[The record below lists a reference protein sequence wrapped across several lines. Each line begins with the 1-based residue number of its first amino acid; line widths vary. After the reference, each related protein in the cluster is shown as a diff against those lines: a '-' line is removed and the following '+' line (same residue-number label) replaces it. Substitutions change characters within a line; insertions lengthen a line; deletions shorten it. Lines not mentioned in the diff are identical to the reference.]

1 MHHGHDSRWQLIK
14 FILNGFSYIKI
25 ATMYKQLVT
34 SISLSR
40 PQEYKFKSVTNDDKH
55 RFFFF
60 STYISITYI
69 SVIFFRV
76 TNIDVNLHKAKY
88 PNQYNAT

>member
-1 MHHGHDSRWQLIK
+1 MTKKLQRINNLLQ
-14 FILNGFSYIKI
+14 
-25 ATMYKQLVT
+25 V
-34 SISLSR
+34 SLSPALR
-40 PQEYKFKSVTNDDKH
+40 NTNLNQSQMMTNTPS
-55 RFFFF
+55 FL

-88 PNQYNAT
+88 PNQYNETLYKNR

>member
-1 MHHGHDSRWQLIK
+1 M
-14 FILNGFSYIKI
+14 
-25 ATMYKQLVT
+25 
-34 SISLSR
+34 
-40 PQEYKFKSVTNDDKH
+40 TNTAS
-55 RFFFF
+55 FF

-88 PNQYNAT
+88 PNQYNATYKHMNYLLDIWRYVKYINLKPKKKDLLSVFQ

>member
-1 MHHGHDSRWQLIK
+1 M
-14 FILNGFSYIKI
+14 
-25 ATMYKQLVT
+25 M
-34 SISLSR
+34 
-40 PQEYKFKSVTNDDKH
+40 TNTAS
-55 RFFFF
+55 FL

-88 PNQYNAT
+88 PNQYNET

>member
-1 MHHGHDSRWQLIK
+1 MNNLSQ
-14 FILNGFSYIKI
+14 
-25 ATMYKQLVT
+25 A
-34 SISLSR
+34 SLSPALR
-40 PQEYKFKSVTNDDKH
+40 NTNLNQSQMMTNTAS
-55 RFFFF
+55 FF

-69 SVIFFRV
+69 SVIFFMV

>member
-1 MHHGHDSRWQLIK
+1 M
-14 FILNGFSYIKI
+14 
-25 ATMYKQLVT
+25 
-34 SISLSR
+34 
-40 PQEYKFKSVTNDDKH
+40 TNTAS
-55 RFFFF
+55 FF
-60 STYISITYI
+60 STYIKYMWSKFSITYI